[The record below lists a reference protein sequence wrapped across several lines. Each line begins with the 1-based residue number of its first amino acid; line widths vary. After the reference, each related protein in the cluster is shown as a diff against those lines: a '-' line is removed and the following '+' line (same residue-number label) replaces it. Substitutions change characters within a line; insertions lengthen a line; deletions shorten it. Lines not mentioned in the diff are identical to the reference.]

1 MKPVLQ
7 LALDFVDLPRA
18 LQVAEE
24 AIAGGAD
31 WLEAGT
37 PLIKSEG
44 LDAIRQIK
52 SRWPDRVIVADMK
65 TMDAGRA
72 EVECAA
78 KAGARVVGVL
88 GAASDATIKECV
100 EAAKNYGAQVI
111 VDMIQVDDVV
121 ARAKAVEAFGADYVG
136 IHLAIDEQMQGKTPW
151 DTLREV
157 AKVVTI
163 PIAVAG
169 GINSETAAMALE
181 SGASIVI
188 VGGAITKATD
198 ATAATQAVK
207 KAMQTGKAV
216 ESEYFVRATG
226 PDIREMLSRVSAA
239 NVSDALH
246 RSGDIRGMRPL
257 APGAKMV
264 GPAFTVRT
272 APGDWGKPVQAIDM
286 AAPGDV
292 LVIDAG
298 GILPACWG
306 ELATNS
312 AIQRGLAGVVIY
324 GAARDTGDIRE
335 LGLPLFSTLVTP
347 TAGEARGFG
356 EMGVSIRIEGVTISP
371 GDWVIGDD
379 DGICVIP
386 KAKAV
391 EYTNRAMDVLEKEN
405 RLRAGD
411 PGGQHPEPGGI
422 SAPLGEEV
430 APCRCS
436 LGPPLSSSWRAA
448 VGQSATSWPSLS

>member
-24 AIAGGAD
+24 AVAGGAD

-44 LDAIRQIK
+44 LEAIREMK
-52 SRWPDRVIVADMK
+52 SRWPNLVIVADMK

-88 GAASDATIKECV
+88 GAASDATLKECV
-100 EAAKNYGAQVI
+100 EAARNYGAEIV
-111 VDMIQVDDVV
+111 VDMIQVADVV
-121 ARAKAVEAFGADYVG
+121 ARAKVAEEMGANYVG

-157 AKVVTI
+157 AKTVSI

-169 GINSETAAMALE
+169 GINSETAALALE
-181 SGASIVI
+181 AGASIVV

-198 ATAATQAVK
+198 ATAATKAVK
-207 KAMQTGKAV
+207 KAMETGKAV
-216 ESEYFVRATG
+216 KSEYFVRATG
-226 PDIREMLSRVSAA
+226 PDLREMLMRVSAA

-246 RSGDIRGMRPL
+246 RSGDIPGMRPL
-257 APGAKMV
+257 APGTKMV
-264 GPAFTVRT
+264 GPALTVRT
-272 APGDWGKPVQAIDM
+272 APGDWAKPVQAIDL
-286 AAPGDV
+286 ASPGDV

-312 AIQRGLAGVVIY
+312 AIQRKLAGVVIY

-335 LGLPLFSTLVTP
+335 LGFPLFSTLITP
-347 TAGEARGFG
+347 AAAEAKGFG
-356 EMGVSIRIEGVTISP
+356 EIGVPIKVAGVNVCP
-371 GDWVIGDD
+371 GDWIIGDD
-379 DGICVIP
+379 DGVCVIP
-386 KAKAV
+386 KDKAV
-391 EYTNRAMDVLEKEN
+391 EYANRAMDVLEKEN
-405 RLRAGD
+405 RLRAEIQAG
-411 PGGQHPEPGGI
+411 
-422 SAPLGEEV
+422 ST
-430 APCRCS
+430 
-436 LGPPLSSSWRAA
+436 LSK
-448 VGQSATSWPSLS
+448 VGYLLRWEKK

>member
-18 LQVAEE
+18 LKVAEE
-24 AIAGGAD
+24 ALAGGAD

-44 LDAIRQIK
+44 LEALRQIK

-100 EAAKNYGAQVI
+100 EAARNYGAQIV
-111 VDMIQVDDVV
+111 VDMIQVTDVV
-121 ARAKAVEAFGADYVG
+121 ERARAVEGMGADYVG

-157 AKVVTI
+157 AEAVSL

-169 GINSETAAMALE
+169 GINSETAALAIE
-181 SGASIVI
+181 AGASIVI
-188 VGGAITKATD
+188 VGGAITKAAD

-207 KAMQTGKAV
+207 RAMRTGK
-216 ESEYFVRATG
+216 SLRSDYFVRATG
-226 PDIREMLSRVSAA
+226 PDIREMLMRVSAA

-246 RSGDIRGMRPL
+246 RSGDIPGMRPL
-257 APGAKMV
+257 VPGTKMV

-272 APGDWGKPVQAIDM
+272 APGDWAKPVQAIDM
-286 AAPGDV
+286 AEAGDV

-335 LGLPLFSTLVTP
+335 LGLPLFSTLITP
-347 TAGEARGFG
+347 TAAEAKGFG
-356 EMGVSIRIEGVTISP
+356 EIGVPIRVAGVNVAP
-371 GDWVIGDD
+371 GDWIIGDD
-379 DGICVIP
+379 DGVCVIP
-386 KAKAV
+386 KEKAV
-391 EYTNRAMDVLEKEN
+391 EYTNRAMDVLEREN
-405 RLRAGD
+405 RLRAEIKAG
-411 PGGQHPEPGGI
+411 
-422 SAPLGEEV
+422 ST
-430 APCRCS
+430 
-436 LGPPLSSSWRAA
+436 LSQ
-448 VGQSATSWPSLS
+448 VGYLLRWEKK

>member
-24 AIAGGAD
+24 AIVGGAD

-78 KAGARVVGVL
+78 KAGAQVVGVL

-100 EAAKNYGAQVI
+100 EAAKNYGAKVV

-121 ARAKAVEAFGADYVG
+121 ARAKAVETFGADYIG

-157 AKVVTI
+157 AEQVSI

-181 SGASIVI
+181 AGASIVI

-198 ATAATQAVK
+198 ATAATKSVK
-207 KAMQTGKAV
+207 KAMQSGKAV
-216 ESEYFVRATG
+216 KSEYFVRATG
-226 PDIREMLSRVSAA
+226 ADIREMLTRVSAA

-246 RSGDIRGMRPL
+246 RSGDIPGMRPL
-257 APGAKMV
+257 APGTKMV

-272 APGDWGKPVQAIDM
+272 APGDWAKPVQAIDM
-286 AAPGDV
+286 AEPGDV

-312 AIQRGLAGVVIY
+312 AMQRGLAGVVIY

-335 LGLPLFSTLVTP
+335 LGFPLFSTLITP
-347 TAGEARGFG
+347 TAAEAKGFG
-356 EMGVSIRIEGVTISP
+356 EIGVPIRIAGVNIAP

-379 DGICVIP
+379 DGVCVIP
-386 KAKAV
+386 KDKAV

-405 RLRAGD
+405 RLRAEIL
-411 PGGQHPEPGGI
+411 GG
-422 SAPLGEEV
+422 STLGQ
-430 APCRCS
+430 
-436 LGPPLSSSWRAA
+436 
-448 VGQSATSWPSLS
+448 VGYLLRWEKK